1 MLNQQEYSYLI
12 LLLWDHRS
20 VTKLLA
26 FLQACEVMIFAGKPA
41 RRCFRIPFN
50 MTLKI
55 YRNGVLVL
63 RDSSVGYITTRQV
76 CLLLK
81 SKQWKQETDVG

>member
-1 MLNQQEYSYLI
+1 MLNQQEFSYLI

-20 VTKLLA
+20 VSKLLA
-26 FLQACEVMIFAGKPA
+26 FSQACEAMISAGKPA
-41 RRCFRIPFN
+41 RPCFRIPIN

-55 YRNGVLVL
+55 YRNSVLVL
-63 RDSSVGYITTRQV
+63 RDSSAGYITTRQV

-81 SKQWKQETDVG
+81 GKQWKQETDVG